1 MAGLSDELGV
11 FVQAAG
17 FLLAGGQSSRMGSD
31 KALLTLGG
39 RSLVER
45 GLQTLGTVC
54 AEVAILS
61 SNPELELFGRL
72 IPDALPGCGP
82 LGGIVAALESS
93 EFAWNLVLA
102 VDVPFLP
109 VAALKMLLFAAATSQ
124 SMAVIPEVGGQP
136 QPLCALYAKAAAPV
150 LRKEL
155 EAGHWKVTAAIK
167 AAGEV
172 TFAPFH
178 RAEWFRNLNTPA
190 DFAEA
195 EESSGGL
202 DV

>member
-1 MAGLSDELGV
+1 VAGLSDELGV

-17 FLLAGGQSSRMGSD
+17 FLLAGGQSLRMRSD
-31 KALLTLGG
+31 KALLQLGG

-45 GLQTLGTVC
+45 GLETLRAVC

-61 SNPELELFGRL
+61 NNPELQRFGRV
-72 IPDALPGCGP
+72 IPDAVPGCGP

-93 EFAWNLVLA
+93 EFEWNLVLA
-102 VDVPFLP
+102 VDLPFLP

-124 SMAVIPEVGGQP
+124 SVAIIPEVDGQP
-136 QPLCALYAKAAAPV
+136 QPLCALYAKTAAPV
-150 LRKEL
+150 LRQEL
-155 EAGHWKVTAAIK
+155 EAGYWKVTAAIR

-178 RAEWFRNLNTPA
+178 QAEWFRNLNTPE

-195 EESSGGL
+195 ERSSGGL
-202 DV
+202 DG

>member
-1 MAGLSDELGV
+1 VAGLSDELGV
-11 FVQAAG
+11 FVPAAG
-17 FLLAGGQSSRMGSD
+17 FLLAGGKSSRMGTD
-31 KALLTLGG
+31 KALLQLGG

-45 GLQTLGTVC
+45 GLETLRAMC
-54 AEVAILS
+54 AAILS
-61 SNPELELFGRL
+61 NNPELQRFGRV
-72 IPDALPGCGP
+72 IPDAVPGCGP

-93 EFAWNLVLA
+93 EFEWNLILA

-124 SMAVIPEVGGQP
+124 SVAVIPEVDGQP
-136 QPLCALYAKAAAPV
+136 QPLCALYARAAAPV
-150 LRKEL
+150 LRQEL
-155 EAGHWKVTAAIK
+155 EAGHWKVTAAIR

-178 RAEWFRNLNTPA
+178 QAEWFRNLNTPE

-195 EESSGGL
+195 EMFSGGL
-202 DV
+202 DA